1 MDVKGVLSNTNAFKI
16 LKADKENKT
25 LSHAIL
31 VVCDDAFMLET
42 YLTYF
47 AKLIACKE
55 VEPCLTCRTCQ
66 LVEKRSF
73 VDVIFYPLGK
83 KILVQDVDDL
93 IEKSYFKPL
102 ESENKLFVLLN
113 AHEMNAQ
120 AQNKL
125 LKTLEN
131 PPANTIILL
140 GATTTNTLLSTILSR
155 VKKLEIPK
163 FSDGEIVDALS
174 GEYTDLEKLNNAVKL
189 SFGKVGEAIN
199 RYNQEDG
206 NKAYNASVKVLT
218 ELSNS
223 RQVAM
228 YSSLID
234 GEILSDFISITS
246 RLIEDAIRQKN
257 GIASQDKNINLIAN
271 KYTLGALIFIQDKL
285 REAEKSLYF
294 NGNATAVKDAL
305 LFGVLE
311 GNYKWSK

>member
-1 MDVKGVLSNTNAFKI
+1 MNVSKLLSSTSAFKI

-31 VVCDDAFMLET
+31 ITCDDALMLET

-47 AKLIACKE
+47 AKLIACE
-55 VEPCLTCRTCQ
+55 NGEPCLKCRTCS
-66 LVEKRSF
+66 LIEKHNL
-73 VDVIFYPLGK
+73 VDVVFYPLGK

-102 ESENKLFVLLN
+102 ESETKLFVLLN

-140 GATTTNTLLSTILSR
+140 GATTTNTLLSTVLSR
-155 VKKLEIPK
+155 VKKLEISK
-163 FSDGEIVDALS
+163 FSDSEIIEALS
-174 GEYTDLEKLNNAVKL
+174 QDCKELERLKNAVKL
-189 SFGKVGEAIN
+189 SFGKVGEALN

-218 ELSNS
+218 ELLTSK
-223 RQVAM
+223 QVAEFNA
-228 YSSLID
+228 LID
-234 GEILSDFISITS
+234 GEILNDFISITS
-246 RLIEDAIRQKN
+246 RLVEEAILEKS
-257 GIASQDKNINLIAN
+257 GIISQDKNVNLIAN
-271 KYTLGALIFIQDKL
+271 KYTYGALIFIQDKL
-285 REAEKSLYF
+285 REAEKSMYF
-294 NGNATAVKDAL
+294 NGNSTAVKDAL

-311 GNYKWSK
+311 GKYKWSK

>member
-1 MDVKGVLSNTNAFKI
+1 MDVQRLLSTTNAFNI

-47 AKLIACKE
+47 AKLIACE
-55 VEPCLTCRTCQ
+55 GIEPCLTCRTCS
-66 LVEKRSF
+66 LIEKRSY
-73 VDVIFYPLGK
+73 VDAIFYPIGK
-83 KILVQDVDDL
+83 KILVQDIDDL
-93 IEKSYFKPL
+93 IEKSFFKPL
-102 ESENKLFVLLN
+102 ENENKLFVLLN

-140 GATTTNTLLSTILSR
+140 GATTTNTMLSTVLSR

-163 FSDGEIVDALS
+163 FSDGEIVDVLS
-174 GEYTDLEKLNNAVKL
+174 KEYTDIERLNNAVKL

-223 RQVAM
+223 RQVAT
-228 YSSLID
+228 YSALID

-246 RLIEDAIRQKN
+246 RLVEEAIREKN
-257 GIASQDKNINLIAN
+257 GITSQDKNVNLIAN

-285 REAEKSLYF
+285 REAEKSIYF

>member
-16 LKADKENKT
+16 LKADKENNT

-228 YSSLID
+228 CGALID
-234 GEILSDFISITS
+234 GDILSDFISITS
-246 RLIEDAIRQKN
+246 RLVEDAIRQKN